1 VDDDKHH
8 PPQDT
13 REFLGMWHAVTD
25 QHFLEQLN
33 AILPGLLRGVNPGE
47 PAATAVLAGRLLQ
60 ALRLAAGPS
69 GDLSSA
75 IRYLKEAADQP
86 ARGVE

>member
-1 VDDDKHH
+1 MEDDKHR
-8 PPQDT
+8 PADT

-25 QHFLEQLN
+25 QHFIEQLN
-33 AILPGLLRGVNPGE
+33 LILPGLLRDVGPRD

-60 ALRLAAGPS
+60 ALRLAAGPG

-86 ARGVE
+86 APRNE